1 MLRTKHAAIALLCLL
16 VAVQLSAQETAQPN
30 YAPAATAK
38 FANFPGI
45 PECAMG
51 AVQQGDPAKGN
62 AVLLLKARPGCIIPW
77 HWHTPTER
85 LMLISGRARAE
96 MKDGSAVS
104 LRSGDFM
111 LMESKH
117 VHQFT
122 CLSGTCMLFNVTGNA
137 PFDIHYV
144 DPSGNEIPADQ
155 ALKAKPKAA
164 ASKKKAE

>member
-85 LMLISGRARAE
+85 LM
-96 MKDGSAVS
+96 
-104 LRSGDFM
+104 
-111 LMESKH
+111 
-117 VHQFT
+117 
-122 CLSGTCMLFNVTGNA
+122 
-137 PFDIHYV
+137 
-144 DPSGNEIPADQ
+144 
-155 ALKAKPKAA
+155 
-164 ASKKKAE
+164 